1 MKKKQLIIVTYTNS
15 HLQQPVT
22 MYFDNNKPG
31 LAKAISASLALIEK
45 HAATLP
51 AYQDQTTHNLAKAS
65 ARYKKLVKDLKKGLQ
80 ERMEY
85 LNKRMGVTFKTIIAT
100 QPVL

>member
-1 MKKKQLIIVTYTNS
+1 MKKKQLIIVTYTNC
-15 HLQQPVT
+15 HLDAPIT

-31 LAKAISASLALIEK
+31 LAKAISASLTLIEK

-51 AYQDQTTHNLAKAS
+51 AYQDPATHRLDKAS
-65 ARYKKLVKDLKKGLQ
+65 ARYKKLVKDLKAGFQ
-80 ERMEY
+80 QHMEY
-85 LNKRMGVTFKTIIAT
+85 FNKRMGVTFKTLIAT

>member
-51 AYQDQTTHNLAKAS
+51 AYQDQSSHKLDKAS
-65 ARYKKLVKDLKKGLQ
+65 ARYKKLVKDLKKGFQ
-80 ERMEY
+80 EHMEY
-85 LNKRMGVTFKTIIAT
+85 LNKRMGVTFKTIIAS

>member
-1 MKKKQLIIVTYTNS
+1 MKKKQLIIVTYTNC

-22 MYFDNNKPG
+22 IYFDNNKPG

-51 AYQDQTTHNLAKAS
+51 AYQDQTTHNLDKAS
-65 ARYKKLVKDLKKGLQ
+65 ARYKKLVKDLKKGFQ
-80 ERMEY
+80 EHMEY
-85 LNKRMGVTFKTIIAT
+85 LKKRMGVTFKTIIAS

>member
-1 MKKKQLIIVTYTNS
+1 MKKKQLIIVTYTNC
-15 HLQQPVT
+15 HLEAPVT
-22 MYFDNNKPG
+22 MYLDNNKPG

-51 AYQDQTTHNLAKAS
+51 AYQDPSTHHLDKAS
-65 ARYKKLVKDLKKGLQ
+65 SRYKKLVKDLKAGFQ

>member
-31 LAKAISASLALIEK
+31 LAKAISASLTLIEK

-51 AYQDQTTHNLAKAS
+51 AYQDQSSHKLDKAS
-65 ARYKKLVKDLKKGLQ
+65 ARYKKLVKDLKKGFQ
-80 ERMEY
+80 EHMEY
-85 LNKRMGVTFKTIIAT
+85 LNKRMGVTFKTIIAS